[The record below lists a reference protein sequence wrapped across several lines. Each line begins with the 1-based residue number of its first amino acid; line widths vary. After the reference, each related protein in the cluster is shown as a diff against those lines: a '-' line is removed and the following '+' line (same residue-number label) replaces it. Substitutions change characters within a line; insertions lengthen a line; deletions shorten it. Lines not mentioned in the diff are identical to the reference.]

1 MSDTALRIALLG
13 MGRMGREIRALA
25 EERGVEVAA
34 ALDEAEVRGDRAASV
49 EAVASAQVAL
59 DFTVPEAAVDNVRL
73 CMDAGVPVV
82 VGTTGWYHRMDE
94 VAALVRA
101 ADGGLLWAANFSVGV
116 AALAALARRAGE
128 LLRSMEGFDAHLV
141 ETHHAAKKDAPSGTG
156 IVLARAAS
164 EGAGRDVPVTSVRT
178 GHVPGTHELVLD
190 GPFEQLVLRHE
201 ARSRRVFADGALR
214 AAAWL
219 RGRKGIYTMDDVLG
233 LEDRP

>member
-1 MSDTALRIALLG
+1 MTDTALRIALLG

-25 EERGVEVAA
+25 EERGIVVAA
-34 ALDEAEVRGDRAASV
+34 ALDEAEVRGDRAAAVRSV
-49 EAVASAQVAL
+49 ATAEVAL
-59 DFTVPEAAVDNVRL
+59 DFTVPGAAVDNVRL
-73 CMDAGVPVV
+73 CLEAGVPVV
-82 VGTTGWYHRMDE
+82 VGTTGWYERMDE

-116 AALAALARRAGE
+116 AALSALARRAGE

-164 EGAGRDVPVTSVRT
+164 EGAGRDVPISSVRT

-201 ARSRRVFADGALR
+201 ARNRRVFADGALR

-219 RGRKGIYTMDDVLG
+219 PGRKGIFTMNDVLG
-233 LEDRP
+233 LEG